1 MTNIVMWDK
10 PKKVMSK
17 EEWKNISADS
27 APPGV
32 YTSNMSDE
40 DRGRWKGKI
49 AGATLGKPQIELRK
63 VFSGSYKNVT
73 KDPWNNKGF
82 CANVLVIVTMN
93 GFKYKNVER
102 EESEDYNVYMSMN
115 GGFAMTFDELAEM
128 QQAIEEAKQKLNE
141 LAAQPVAAKTK
152 KAKKK

>member
-1 MTNIVMWDK
+1 MWDK
-10 PKKVMSK
+10 PKQVISK

-40 DRGRWKGKI
+40 DAGRWKGKVV
-49 AGATLGKPQIELRK
+49 GATLGAPQIELRK
-63 VFSGSYKNVT
+63 VFSGSYKQMPNER
-73 KDPWNNKGF
+73 WGKGF
-82 CANVLVIVTMN
+82 CANVLVIVTTS

-115 GGFAMTFDELAEM
+115 GGFAMTFEELAEM
-128 QQAIEEAKQKLNE
+128 QQAIEEARQKLNE
-141 LAAQPVAAKTK
+141 LAAQPAAAKPK